1 MVSDGLEVMVDCDF
15 VTYEMLDLNGRVLSK
30 GTFSYE
36 YVIPCAINGAFI
48 IKINT
53 AKGAGVKKIAIQN

>member
-1 MVSDGLEVMVDCDF
+1 MVDCDF

-36 YVIPCAINGAFI
+36 YVIPCATNGAFI